1 MIGVARYVAGMA
13 GRGLYLLVVGL
24 LAVAATALSF
34 TFIPLSG
41 NWVFPFATVLCYA
54 VACTEL
60 TRPDSSPVDLNSAWL
75 FAAAALLHP
84 GLAGI
89 AITVSSL
96 YRSVR
101 VGRRH
106 AFSAALFTVV
116 AGYAASGLLL
126 AAGGWAVDSRGSVLL
141 MLAGLVFLVVKVGS
155 ALTRPVRL
163 SEHILEA
170 AAVALGV
177 LLAWTLV
184 DWPGF
189 SVLILGVLLVLHRLG
204 MLARR
209 REQTESDPKTGL
221 MKETSWSEAAA
232 VELLRARRA
241 ECDSGLLLLDL
252 DHFAHVNDRHGEL
265 VGDNILRAV
274 AATLRAEVRAG
285 DLIGRLDSE
294 EFVVLLPGTGKFDAL
309 AIAERIRC
317 RIAATTVS
325 VSTSGTSGTESRFV
339 GATVSIGVA
348 AHPRDGA
355 TLPLLLDAAG
365 DALREAKAAGR
376 NRAVAPPLS

>member
-1 MIGVARYVAGMA
+1 MA

-34 TFIPLSG
+34 AFIPLSG
-41 NWVFPFATVLCYA
+41 NWLFPFVALLCYA
-54 VACTEL
+54 VAYTEL
-60 TRPDSSPVDLNSAWL
+60 TRPGSSSVDLNSAWL

-89 AITVSSL
+89 VIAGSSL

-101 VGRRH
+101 IGQRH
-106 AFSAALFTVV
+106 VVRTAAVAVV
-116 AGYAASGLLL
+116 AGYAASGTLL
-126 AAGGWAVDSRGSVLL
+126 AVDGWAVDGRGSVVL
-141 MLAGLVFLVVKVGS
+141 MLAGLAFLLVKVG
-155 ALTRPVRL
+155 LVVTRTLRL

-189 SVLILGVLLVLHRLG
+189 SELILGILLVLHRLG

-221 MKETSWSEAAA
+221 MKETSWSEAAV

-241 ECDSGLLLLDL
+241 ERDSGLLLLDL
-252 DHFAHVNDRHGEL
+252 DHFAQVNDRHGDL

-325 VSTSGTSGTESRFV
+325 VATSGVPGISGAESRFV
-339 GATVSIGVA
+339 GATVSIGVS

-365 DALREAKAAGR
+365 NALREAKAAGR
-376 NRAVAPPLS
+376 NRAVAP

>member
-1 MIGVARYVAGMA
+1 MA

-34 TFIPLSG
+34 AFIPLSG
-41 NWVFPFATVLCYA
+41 NWLFPFVVLFCYA
-54 VACTEL
+54 VAFTEL
-60 TRPDSSPVDLNSAWL
+60 TRPGSSAVDLNSAWL

-84 GLAGI
+84 GLAAIVI
-89 AITVSSL
+89 AASSL

-101 VGRRH
+101 AGQRH
-106 AFSAALFTVV
+106 AFAVAAAAVV

-126 AAGGWAVDSRGSVLL
+126 AAGGWAVDSRGSVVL
-141 MLAGLVFLVVKVGS
+141 MLAALVFLVVGVGLT
-155 ALTRPVRL
+155 LTRPIRP

-189 SVLILGVLLVLHRLG
+189 SVLVLGVLLVLHRLG

-209 REQTESDPKTGL
+209 RQQTESDPKTGL
-221 MKETSWSEAAA
+221 MKETSWSGAAV
-232 VELLRARRA
+232 VELLRATRA
-241 ECDSGLLLLDL
+241 GRDSGLLLLDL
-252 DHFAHVNDRHGEL
+252 DHFAKVNDLHGDL

-325 VSTSGTSGTESRFV
+325 VAAASGTESTESRFV
-339 GATVSIGVA
+339 GATVSIGVS

-355 TLPLLLDAAG
+355 ALPLLLDAAG
-365 DALREAKAAGR
+365 SALREAKAAGR
-376 NRAVAPPLS
+376 NRAVAP

>member
-1 MIGVARYVAGMA
+1 MA

-34 TFIPLSG
+34 AFIPLSG
-41 NWVFPFATVLCYA
+41 NWLFPFTALLCYA
-54 VACTEL
+54 VAYTEL
-60 TRPDSSPVDLNSAWL
+60 TRPGSSSVDLNSAWL

-89 AITVSSL
+89 VIAGSSL

-101 VGRRH
+101 IGQRH
-106 AFSAALFTVV
+106 VVRTAAVAVV
-116 AGYAASGLLL
+116 AGYAASGTLL
-126 AAGGWAVDSRGSVLL
+126 AVGGWVVDGRGSVVL
-141 MLAGLVFLVVKVGS
+141 MLAGLAFLLVKVG
-155 ALTRPVRL
+155 LVVTRPIRS

-189 SVLILGVLLVLHRLG
+189 SVLILGILLVLHRLG

-221 MKETSWSEAAA
+221 MKETSWSEAAV

-241 ECDSGLLLLDL
+241 ERDSGLLLLDL
-252 DHFAHVNDRHGEL
+252 DHFAQVNDRHGDL

-325 VSTSGTSGTESRFV
+325 VATSGAPGISGTESRFV
-339 GATVSIGVA
+339 GATVSIGVS

-365 DALREAKAAGR
+365 NALREAKAAGR
-376 NRAVAPPLS
+376 NRAVAP

>member
-1 MIGVARYVAGMA
+1 M
-13 GRGLYLLVVGL
+13 
-24 LAVAATALSF
+24 AATALSF
-34 TFIPLSG
+34 AFIPLSG
-41 NWVFPFATVLCYA
+41 NWLFPFTALLCYA
-54 VACTEL
+54 VAYTEL
-60 TRPDSSPVDLNSAWL
+60 TRPGSSSVDLNSAWL

-89 AITVSSL
+89 VIAGSSL

-101 VGRRH
+101 IGQRH
-106 AFSAALFTVV
+106 VVRTAAVAVV
-116 AGYAASGLLL
+116 AGYAASGTLL
-126 AAGGWAVDSRGSVLL
+126 AVGGWVVDGRGSVVL
-141 MLAGLVFLVVKVGS
+141 MLAGLAFLLVKVG
-155 ALTRPVRL
+155 LVVTRPIRS

-189 SVLILGVLLVLHRLG
+189 SVLILGILLVLHRLG

-221 MKETSWSEAAA
+221 MKETSWSEAAV

-241 ECDSGLLLLDL
+241 ERDSGLLLLDL
-252 DHFAHVNDRHGEL
+252 DHFAQVNDRHGDL

-325 VSTSGTSGTESRFV
+325 VATSGAPGISGTESRFV
-339 GATVSIGVA
+339 GATVSIGVS

-365 DALREAKAAGR
+365 NALREAKAAGR
-376 NRAVAPPLS
+376 NRAVAP

>member
-1 MIGVARYVAGMA
+1 MA

-34 TFIPLSG
+34 AFIPLSG
-41 NWVFPFATVLCYA
+41 NWLFPFAALLCYA
-54 VACTEL
+54 VAYTEL
-60 TRPDSSPVDLNSAWL
+60 TRPGSSSVDLNSAWL

-89 AITVSSL
+89 VIAGSSL

-101 VGRRH
+101 IGQRH
-106 AFSAALFTVV
+106 VVRTAAVAVV
-116 AGYAASGLLL
+116 AGYAASGTLL
-126 AAGGWAVDSRGSVLL
+126 AVGGWAVDGRGSVVL
-141 MLAGLVFLVVKVGS
+141 MLAGLAFLLVKVG
-155 ALTRPVRL
+155 LVVTRPLRL

-189 SVLILGVLLVLHRLG
+189 SVLILGILLVLHRLG

-221 MKETSWSEAAA
+221 MKETSWSEAAV

-241 ECDSGLLLLDL
+241 ERDSGLLLLDL
-252 DHFAHVNDRHGEL
+252 DHFAQVNDRHGDL

-325 VSTSGTSGTESRFV
+325 VATSGVPGISGAESRFV
-339 GATVSIGVA
+339 GATVSIGVS

-365 DALREAKAAGR
+365 NALREAKAAGR
-376 NRAVAPPLS
+376 NRAVAP

>member
-1 MIGVARYVAGMA
+1 
-13 GRGLYLLVVGL
+13 
-24 LAVAATALSF
+24 VAATALSF
-34 TFIPLSG
+34 VFIPLSG
-41 NWVFPFATVLCYA
+41 NWLFPFTALLCYA
-54 VACTEL
+54 VAYTEL
-60 TRPDSSPVDLNSAWL
+60 TRPGSSSVDLNSAWL

-89 AITVSSL
+89 VIAASSL
-96 YRSVR
+96 YRTVR
-101 VGRRH
+101 IGQRH
-106 AFSAALFTVV
+106 AFAAATSAVV

-126 AAGGWAVDSRGSVLL
+126 AVGGWAVDSRGSVVL
-141 MLAGLVFLVVKVGS
+141 MLAGLAFLLVKIGLVATG
-155 ALTRPVRL
+155 PIRL

-189 SVLILGVLLVLHRLG
+189 SVLILGILLVLHRLG

-209 REQTESDPKTGL
+209 REQTELDPKTGL
-221 MKETSWSEAAA
+221 MKETAWSEAAV

-241 ECDSGLLLLDL
+241 QCDSGLLLLDL
-252 DHFAHVNDRHGEL
+252 DHFAHVNDRHGNL

-325 VSTSGTSGTESRFV
+325 VATSGTPDTSGTESRFV
-339 GATVSIGVA
+339 GATVSIGVS

-365 DALREAKAAGR
+365 NALREAKAAGCR
-376 NRAVAPPLS
+376 RALTADPRDVDVT